1 MEQQSSFEYRYSAQ
15 QQAQVRQIREK
26 YLPPQEDKLAQLQ
39 ALDASVSKKATVRA
53 ITVGAVG
60 ALLLGTGMSLTMT
73 ELGLPLGSYAM
84 PVGIAVGMAGLAL
97 VASAYPLYSRIVKRE
112 REKIAPEILRLS
124 DELLQA

>member
-1 MEQQSSFEYRYSAQ
+1 MKQQSSFEYRYSAQ

-26 YLPPQEDKLAQLQ
+26 YLPPQEDKMTQLL
-39 ALDASVSKKATVRA
+39 ALDASAGKKATMRA
-53 ITVGAVG
+53 ITVGLVG

-112 REKIAPEILRLS
+112 RKKIAPEILRLS
-124 DELLQA
+124 DELLQ

>member
-1 MEQQSSFEYRYSAQ
+1 MKQQSSFEYRYSAQ

-26 YLPPQEDKLAQLQ
+26 YLPPQEDKMAQLL
-39 ALDASVSKKATVRA
+39 ALDASAGKKATMRA

-84 PVGIAVGMAGLAL
+84 PVGIAMGMAGLAL

-124 DELLQA
+124 DELLQ